1 VGRDTRTQLIALALM
16 VFFLG
21 ASGVLAV
28 GLTNSGGRNR
38 LSYTDTPVEG
48 QPPQVAAGIA
58 MGAFRGLFVNML
70 WYRANQLKE
79 DGRYHESMDLARA
92 ITELQPRFPQVWVF
106 HAWNMAYNISVS
118 TQTPEERWRWVNSGI
133 HLLRDEG
140 IPANPNDLL
149 IHKELAWIF
158 LHKVGGYMDDA
169 NLFYKKQLAAEWTMV
184 LGPPPKPDP
193 GDRDAAV
200 STKKYADW
208 FRPVA
213 EAPDDPRE
221 VLRREPSTAA
231 LVQHLRADA
240 NIEPNQDFVQIYA
253 QAQAISLSPTRP
265 LFEQQMNPTERTL
278 IAMIADPQYAKAW
291 AALMPY
297 LRRKLLIEQYHMEP
311 ERMLRYTE
319 EFGPLDWRH
328 YGAHALYWG
337 NRGVENALLR
347 YTAENKRDFD
357 FVNSG
362 RIVIQSLQELW
373 RSGDVY
379 FDFLSYIRARG
390 DVRLQ
395 ASVYYRGAP
404 HVHFID
410 SYGKHLD
417 EYVKIAWSEWQKDQ
431 NGQSQRTRAYT
442 LYSAGYE
449 NFVKDAIRFLYR
461 RGEKARAAKMKD
473 DLAVWPYHNRND
485 PDRLSLFSMS
495 LDEFVKKELEDEL
508 TRPSVA
514 REEVVGALEGAFVN
528 GLLAGDDP
536 LFHDQLEY
544 AKMVHTYF
552 MRQQVKGNA
561 VDVNGSRM
569 EFMDRDF
576 RIVAGSEFASLITR
590 VDLEDSE
597 ALYDKAPD
605 TLRVFAY
612 DILSETYKGFLD
624 KLAEGGGHRTF
635 TQTFP
640 QPEGL
645 EEFRAEVKARR
656 EQKLNR
662 PNVEQK

>member
-1 VGRDTRTQLIALALM
+1 MRRDSQTQLIAALLM
-16 VFFLG
+16 ALFLG
-21 ASGVLAV
+21 ASAVLAV
-28 GLTNSGGRNR
+28 GLTNSGGRHR

-70 WYRANQLKE
+70 WIRANQLKE

-106 HAWNMAYNISVS
+106 HAWNMAYNISVN
-118 TQTPEERWRWVNSGI
+118 TQTPQERWRWVSSGI

-169 NLFYKKQLAAEWTMV
+169 NLYYKKQLAAEWTMV

-193 GDRDAAV
+193 GDRDPAV
-200 STKKYADW
+200 ATKKYADW
-208 FRPVA
+208 LRPIA

-221 VLRREPSTAA
+221 VVRREPGTTA
-231 LVQHLRADA
+231 LVKRLRDEAGM
-240 NIEPNQDFVQIYA
+240 EPDQQFVQIYA
-253 QAQAISLSPTRP
+253 QAQAIALSPTRV
-265 LFEQQMNPTERTL
+265 LFEQTMPESERKL
-278 IAMIADPQYAKAW
+278 IALVSDPQEAKPW
-291 AALMPY
+291 AALIAY
-297 LRRKLLIEQYHMEP
+297 LRRRVLIEQYHMEP

-337 NRGVENALLR
+337 NRGVENAMLR
-347 YTAENKRDFD
+347 YTEENRRDFD

-373 RSGDVY
+373 RTGDVY

-390 DVRLQ
+390 DSRLQ
-395 ASVYYRGAP
+395 AAVYYRGAP

-410 SYGKHLD
+410 SYGKHLNH
-417 EYVKIAWSEWQKDQ
+417 YVEMSWADSK
-431 NGQSQRTRAYT
+431 TRIYT
-442 LYSAGYE
+442 LYASGYE

-473 DLAVWPYHNRND
+473 DLAVWPFHNRND
-485 PDRLSLFSMS
+485 PDRADLFARS

-514 REEVVGALEGAFVN
+514 REEVVGALEGAFVS

-544 AKMVHTYF
+544 AKMVHKYY
-552 MRQQVKGNA
+552 MDQQHRRNA
-561 VDVNGSRM
+561 VAGSEGRM
-569 EFMDRDF
+569 DFMDQDF
-576 RIVAGSEFASLITR
+576 RIVAGTEFAALITR
-590 VDLEDSE
+590 VDLEDAE

-605 TLRVFAY
+605 VLRVFAY
-612 DILSETYKGFLD
+612 DILSENYRAFLD
-624 KLAEGGGHRTF
+624 KLAEGGKQRDF
-635 TQTFP
+635 AKTFP

-645 EEFRAEVKARR
+645 EEFRAEMKQRR
-656 EQKLNR
+656 EQKVDR
-662 PNVEQK
+662 PNVEVK